1 MFRFSVF
8 LKDLAVIRTALMISA
23 VLFAAGIAAGWA
35 ASGPM
40 QQMLAKEIQGLGEV
54 SQNLQ
59 QSDNPELSFFIFIF
73 LNNSIKAVLVMF
85 AGLLFGFIPFVFLII
100 NGMVIGFLLNLMDSN
115 GVNLSELIIKGLLPH
130 GIIEIPVILIACAYG
145 LALGGLVFKSLTRGG
160 FKGSGTKTEWSQMW
174 RRTRTASLWIVVLL
188 LIAAVIESTI
198 TLWLMS

>member
-23 VLFAAGIAAGWA
+23 VLFVAGVAAGWA
-35 ASGPM
+35 ASGPI
-40 QQMLAKEIQGLGEV
+40 QQMLTKEIQQLGEV

-59 QSDNPELSFFIFIF
+59 QSSNPELSFFIFIF

-85 AGLLFGFIPFVFLII
+85 AGLLFGFIPFVFLAI

-145 LALGGLVFKSLTRGG
+145 LALGGLVFKSLASGG
-160 FKGSGTKTEWSQMW
+160 FRGSGIKTEWSHMW
-174 RRTRTASLWIVVLL
+174 RRTGTASLWIVVLL
-188 LIAAVIESTI
+188 LIAALIESTI